1 MRVWWSMTRHACISW
16 TYGIIRSGWSQV
28 LVTGGVATR
37 DFNSGGTVVLNNKTM
52 SSVVVSGH

>member
-1 MRVWWSMTRHACISW
+1 M
-16 TYGIIRSGWSQV
+16 
-28 LVTGGVATR
+28 TGGVATR